1 VSESFSPKIDPKV
14 LGDRIRELRRRKGL
28 RQAAFVGELISS
40 GYISLIEQGKRYPS
54 SKALTHIADVLDVSV
69 GELTKPPTKALDPDQ
84 EALLAQAEALVAMG
98 EYKSPQALISK
109 LDPETLSSLR
119 GRMLTIELDYALDN
133 FIAADIPVKALVE
146 DAIAAGDWELSR
158 KALVT
163 CGRISDFLDTTV
175 ESTIF
180 LSNVKRN
187 LNRIPNVDPFLMAQ
201 LTAMIADR
209 LVYLGDLVSAQKMLT
224 ELDVL
229 LPQVKDKR
237 GRASALWVSATLA
250 RESGDFERAIML
262 NEEAQTLFGQE
273 LDSIALFNLK
283 LGRAKILADCAP
295 HDDPRIAQTV
305 AEFEQSIV
313 EIESKGDLRLLLHVN
328 VSLVYLLILLRK
340 YDQAEKILLEVL
352 ESDES
357 ANSMF
362 FAHNLVNM
370 GIIQLR
376 RGDTSGAKSYLD
388 KGWNLMRNF
397 EPITNIRRQMVEIAD
412 LYAEIG
418 EKDMVIE
425 VLRATNKPVGNFA
438 AILQNSN

>member
-1 VSESFSPKIDPKV
+1 
-14 LGDRIRELRRRKGL
+14 
-28 RQAAFVGELISS
+28 
-40 GYISLIEQGKRYPS
+40 
-54 SKALTHIADVLDVSV
+54 
-69 GELTKPPTKALDPDQ
+69 
-84 EALLAQAEALVAMG
+84 
-98 EYKSPQALISK
+98 
-109 LDPETLSSLR
+109 
-119 GRMLTIELDYALDN
+119 
-133 FIAADIPVKALVE
+133 
-146 DAIAAGDWELSR
+146 
-158 KALVT
+158 
-163 CGRISDFLDTTV
+163 
-175 ESTIF
+175 
-180 LSNVKRN
+180 
-187 LNRIPNVDPFLMAQ
+187 MAQ

-237 GRASALWVSATLA
+237 GRASALWVNASLA
-250 RESGDFERAIML
+250 RESGNFERAIVL
-262 NEEAQTLFGQE
+262 NEEAQALFSQE
-273 LDSIALFNLK
+273 LDPVALFNLK

-295 HDDPRIAQTV
+295 NDDPRIAQTV
-305 AEFEQSIV
+305 AEFEQSIL

-328 VSLVYLLILLRK
+328 ASLAYLLILLRK

-352 ESDES
+352 KSDES
-357 ANSMF
+357 TNSVF

-388 KGWNLMRNF
+388 RGWNLVRNF

-412 LYAEIG
+412 LYAQIG
-418 EKDMVIE
+418 EKDLVIE

>member
-1 VSESFSPKIDPKV
+1 MSNYLPQKIDPKI
-14 LGDRIRELRRRKGL
+14 LGSRIREIRRRKGL
-28 RQAAFVGELISS
+28 KQSAFVGELISS

-54 SKALTHIADVLDVSV
+54 SKALAHIADVLDVSV
-69 GELTKPPTKALDPDQ
+69 GELTMPPAKALDPDQ
-84 EALLAQAEALVAMG
+84 AALLAQAEALVAMG
-98 EYKSPQALISK
+98 EYKSPQELISK
-109 LDPETLSSLR
+109 LDQETLSSLR

-133 FIAADIPVKALVE
+133 FIAADIPLKALIE
-146 DAIAAGDWELSR
+146 DAIAAADWELAR

-180 LSNVKRN
+180 LSNVKQN

-237 GRASALWVSATLA
+237 GRASALWVSASLA
-250 RESGDFERAIML
+250 LESGNFERAIVL
-262 NEEAQTLFGQE
+262 NEEAQALFSQE
-273 LDSIALFNLK
+273 LDPVALFNLK

-295 HDDPRIAQTV
+295 NDDPRIAQTV
-305 AEFEQSIV
+305 AEFEQLIV
-313 EIESKGDLRLLLHVN
+313 EIEAKGDLRLLLHVN
-328 VSLVYLLILLRK
+328 ASLAYLLILLRK
-340 YDQAEKILLEVL
+340 HDQAEKILLEVL
-352 ESDES
+352 KSDES
-357 ANSMF
+357 TNSVF

-370 GIIQLR
+370 GIIQLG

-388 KGWNLMRNF
+388 MGWNLMRNF
-397 EPITNIRRQMVEIAD
+397 EPITSIRRQMVEIAD
-412 LYAEIG
+412 LYAQIG

-438 AILQNSN
+438 AILQDSN

>member
-1 VSESFSPKIDPKV
+1 MSDYFPQKIDSKI
-14 LGDRIRELRRRKGL
+14 LGSRIREIRRRKGL
-28 RQAAFVGELISS
+28 KQSAFVGELISS

-54 SKALTHIADVLDVSV
+54 SKALAYIADVLDVSV
-69 GELTKPPTKALDPDQ
+69 GELTKSPTQELAPDQ

-109 LDPETLSSLR
+109 LDPETLASLR
-119 GRMLTIELDYALDN
+119 GRMLAIELDYALDN
-133 FIAADIPVKALVE
+133 FLAADIPLRALIE

-180 LSNVKRN
+180 LSSVKRN

-237 GRASALWVSATLA
+237 GRASALWVSASLA
-250 RESGDFERAIML
+250 RESGNFERAIVL
-262 NEEAQTLFGQE
+262 NEEAQTLFSQE
-273 LDSIALFNLK
+273 LDPVALFNLK

-295 HDDPRIAQTV
+295 SDDPRIAQTV
-305 AEFEQSIV
+305 AEFEQLIV
-313 EIESKGDLRLLLHVN
+313 EIEAKGDLRLLLHVN
-328 VSLVYLLILLRK
+328 VTLAYLLILLRQ

-352 ESDES
+352 RSGEST
-357 ANSMF
+357 NSMF

-388 KGWNLMRNF
+388 RGWTLVRNF

-412 LYAEIG
+412 LYAQIG
-418 EKDMVIE
+418 EKDLVIE
-425 VLRATNKPVGNFA
+425 VLRATNKPIGNFA
-438 AILQNSN
+438 AILQDSN

>member
-1 VSESFSPKIDPKV
+1 MSDYFPQKIDSKI
-14 LGDRIRELRRRKGL
+14 LGSRIREIRRRKGL
-28 RQAAFVGELISS
+28 KQSAFVGELISS

-54 SKALTHIADVLDVSV
+54 SKALAYIADVLDVSV
-69 GELTKPPTKALDPDQ
+69 GELTKSPTQELAPDQ

-109 LDPETLSSLR
+109 LDPETLASLR
-119 GRMLTIELDYALDN
+119 GRMLAIELDYALDN
-133 FIAADIPVKALVE
+133 FLAADIPLRALIE
-146 DAIAAGDWELSR
+146 DAIAAGDWELAR

-237 GRASALWVSATLA
+237 GRASALWVSASLA
-250 RESGDFERAIML
+250 RESGNFERAIVL
-262 NEEAQTLFGQE
+262 NEEAQTLFSQE
-273 LDSIALFNLK
+273 LDPVALFNLK

-295 HDDPRIAQTV
+295 SDDPRIAQTV
-305 AEFEQSIV
+305 AEFEQLIV
-313 EIESKGDLRLLLHVN
+313 EIEAKGDLRLLLHVN
-328 VSLVYLLILLRK
+328 VTLAYLLILLRQ

-352 ESDES
+352 RSGEST
-357 ANSMF
+357 NSMF

-388 KGWNLMRNF
+388 RGWNLVRNF

-412 LYAEIG
+412 LYAQIG
-418 EKDMVIE
+418 EKDLVIE
-425 VLRATNKPVGNFA
+425 VLRATNKPIGNFA
-438 AILQNSN
+438 AILQDSN

>member
-1 VSESFSPKIDPKV
+1 MSDYFPQKIDSKI
-14 LGDRIRELRRRKGL
+14 LGSRIREIRRRKGL
-28 RQAAFVGELISS
+28 KQSAFVGELISS

-54 SKALTHIADVLDVSV
+54 SKALAYIADVLDVSV
-69 GELTKPPTKALDPDQ
+69 GELTKSPTQELAPDQ

-109 LDPETLSSLR
+109 LDPETLASLR
-119 GRMLTIELDYALDN
+119 GRMLAIELDYALDN
-133 FIAADIPVKALVE
+133 FLAADIPLRALIE

-237 GRASALWVSATLA
+237 GRASALWVSASLA
-250 RESGDFERAIML
+250 RESGNFERAIVL
-262 NEEAQTLFGQE
+262 NEEAQTLFSQE
-273 LDSIALFNLK
+273 LDPVALFNLK

-295 HDDPRIAQTV
+295 SDDPRIAQTV
-305 AEFEQSIV
+305 AEFEQLIV
-313 EIESKGDLRLLLHVN
+313 EIEAKGDLRLLLHVN
-328 VSLVYLLILLRK
+328 VTLAYLLILLRQ

-352 ESDES
+352 RSGEST
-357 ANSMF
+357 NSMF

-388 KGWNLMRNF
+388 RGWNLVRNF

-412 LYAEIG
+412 LYAQIG
-418 EKDMVIE
+418 EKDLVIE
-425 VLRATNKPVGNFA
+425 VLRATNKPIGNFA
-438 AILQNSN
+438 AILQDSN

>member
-1 VSESFSPKIDPKV
+1 MSESFSPKIDPKV

-54 SKALTHIADVLDVSV
+54 SKALFHIADVLEVSV
-69 GELTKPPTKALDPDQ
+69 SELTKPPTKALDPGQ
-84 EALLAQAEALVAMG
+84 AALLAQAEALVAMG
-98 EYKSPQALISK
+98 EFKSPQALISK
-109 LDPETLSSLR
+109 LNPETLSSLR

-133 FIAADIPVKALVE
+133 FISADIPVKALIE
-146 DAIAAGDWELSR
+146 DAIAAGDWELAR

-180 LSNVKRN
+180 FSNVKRN

-224 ELDVL
+224 ELDVF

-237 GRASALWVSATLA
+237 GRASALWVSSTLA
-250 RESGDFERAIML
+250 RESGDFERAIVL
-262 NEEAQTLFGQE
+262 NEEAQNLFGQE
-273 LDSIALFNLK
+273 LDPVAFFNLK
-283 LGRAKILADCAP
+283 LARARILADCAP
-295 HDDPRIAQTV
+295 NDDPRIAQTV
-305 AEFEQSIV
+305 AEFEQSLI

-328 VSLVYLLILLRK
+328 VSLAYLLILLRK

-352 ESDES
+352 KSDES
-357 ANSMF
+357 TNSMF

-376 RGDTSGAKSYLD
+376 RGDTAGAKSYLD
-388 KGWNLMRNF
+388 RGWNLIRNF

-418 EKDMVIE
+418 DKDMVIE

-438 AILQNSN
+438 AILQDSN

>member
-1 VSESFSPKIDPKV
+1 MSDYFPQKIDSKI
-14 LGDRIRELRRRKGL
+14 LGSRIREIRRRKGL
-28 RQAAFVGELISS
+28 RQSAFVGALISS

-54 SKALTHIADVLDVSV
+54 NKALAHIADVLDVSV
-69 GELTKPPTKALDPDQ
+69 GELTKSPTQELAPDQ

-119 GRMLTIELDYALDN
+119 GRMLTIDLDYALDN
-133 FIAADIPVKALVE
+133 FIAADIPLKALIE
-146 DAIAAGDWELSR
+146 DAIAAGDWELAR

-187 LNRIPNVDPFLMAQ
+187 LNRILNVDPFLMAQ

-224 ELDVL
+224 ELDVF
-229 LPQVKDKR
+229 LPQVKDQR
-237 GRASALWVSATLA
+237 GRASALWVSASLA
-250 RESGDFERAIML
+250 RESGNFERAIVL
-262 NEEAQTLFGQE
+262 NEEAQALFSQE
-273 LDSIALFNLK
+273 LDPVALFNLK

-295 HDDPRIAQTV
+295 SDDPRIAQTV
-305 AEFEQSIV
+305 AEFEQSIL

-328 VSLVYLLILLRK
+328 VSLAYLLILLRK

-352 ESDES
+352 KSDES
-357 ANSMF
+357 TNSMF

-370 GIIQLR
+370 GIIHLR

-388 KGWNLMRNF
+388 RGWNLMRNF
-397 EPITNIRRQMVEIAD
+397 EPITSIRRQMVEIAD
-412 LYAEIG
+412 LYAQIG

-438 AILQNSN
+438 AILQDSN

>member
-1 VSESFSPKIDPKV
+1 MSDYLPQKIDPKI
-14 LGDRIRELRRRKGL
+14 LGSRIREIRRRKGL
-28 RQAAFVGELISS
+28 RQSAFVGELISS

-54 SKALTHIADVLDVSV
+54 SKALAHIADVLDVSV
-69 GELTKPPTKALDPDQ
+69 GELTKSPTQELDPAQ
-84 EALLAQAEALVAMG
+84 AALLAQAEALVAMG

-133 FIAADIPVKALVE
+133 FIAADIPLKALIE

-163 CGRISDFLDTTV
+163 FGRISSYLDTTV

-209 LVYLGDLVSAQKMLT
+209 LVILGDLSSAQKMIA
-224 ELDVL
+224 ELDVY

-237 GRASALWVSATLA
+237 GRASALWVSASLA
-250 RESGDFERAIML
+250 RESGDFERAIVL
-262 NEEAQTLFGQE
+262 SEEAQTLFGQE
-273 LDSIALFNLK
+273 LDPAALFNIK
-283 LGRAKILADCAP
+283 LVRAKILADCAP

-328 VSLVYLLILLRK
+328 NSLACLLILLRK
-340 YDQAEKILLEVL
+340 YDQAEKIFLEVL
-352 ESDES
+352 NSDES
-357 ANSMF
+357 TNSMF
-362 FAHNLVNM
+362 FADSLVKM

-376 RGDTSGAKSYLD
+376 RGDISGAKFYLD
-388 KGWNLMRNF
+388 RGWNLWRNF
-397 EPITNIRRQMVEIAD
+397 EPITDLRRGMVEIAD

-418 EKDMVIE
+418 EKEMVIE
-425 VLRATNKPVGNFA
+425 VLRATNKPVGNFS
-438 AILQNSN
+438 AILQDSN

>member
-1 VSESFSPKIDPKV
+1 MSETFSQRIDPKV

-187 LNRIPNVDPFLMAQ
+187 LNHIPNVDPFLMAQ

-328 VSLVYLLILLRK
+328 VSLAYLLILLRK

-438 AILQNSN
+438 AILENSN

>member
-1 VSESFSPKIDPKV
+1 MSESFSPKIDPKI
-14 LGDRIRELRRRKGL
+14 LGSRIREIRRRNGL
-28 RQAAFVGELISS
+28 KQSAFVGELISS

-54 SKALTHIADVLDVSV
+54 SKALAHIADVLDVSV
-69 GELTKPPTKALDPDQ
+69 GELAKPPTKVLDPDQ
-84 EALLAQAEALVAMG
+84 AALLAQAEALVAMG

-109 LDPETLSSLR
+109 LDSETLSSLR
-119 GRMLTIELDYALDN
+119 GRMLTIELDYGADN
-133 FIAADIPVKALVE
+133 FIAADIPLKALIE

-163 CGRISDFLDTTV
+163 CGRISDYLDTTV

-209 LVYLGDLVSAQKMLT
+209 LVYLGDLVSAQKMIT
-224 ELDVL
+224 ELDVF

-237 GRASALWVSATLA
+237 GRASALWVSASLA

-262 NEEAQTLFGQE
+262 NEEAQTLFSQE
-273 LDSIALFNLK
+273 LDPVAFFNLK
-283 LGRAKILADCAP
+283 LSRAKTLADCAP
-295 HDDPRIAQTV
+295 NDDPRIAQTV

-328 VSLVYLLILLRK
+328 NSLAYLLILLRK
-340 YDQAEKILLEVL
+340 YDQAEKMLLEVL
-352 ESDES
+352 KSDES
-357 ANSMF
+357 TNSMF
-362 FAHNLVNM
+362 FADSLVKM

-388 KGWNLMRNF
+388 RGWNLMRNF
-397 EPITNIRRQMVEIAD
+397 EPIMSIRREMVEIAD
-412 LYAEIG
+412 LYEQIG

-425 VLRATNKPVGNFA
+425 VLRATNKPVGNFS
-438 AILQNSN
+438 AILQDSN